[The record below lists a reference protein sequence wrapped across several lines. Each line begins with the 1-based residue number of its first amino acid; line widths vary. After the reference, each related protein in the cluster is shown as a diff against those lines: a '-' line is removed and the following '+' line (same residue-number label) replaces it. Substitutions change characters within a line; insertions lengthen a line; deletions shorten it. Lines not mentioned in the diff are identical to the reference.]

1 MVWFPSIGSGYSAD
15 GCMCN
20 DACVSVLCLFL
31 AKYTI
36 KLNDKSGELLQQMNM
51 TETFLSYMLFRNVLR
66 NEKKIEIQQVLHF
79 S

>member
-1 MVWFPSIGSGYSAD
+1 
-15 GCMCN
+15 MCS

-31 AKYTI
+31 AENTR

-51 TETFLSYMLFRNVLR
+51 TELFLSYMMSGDVLR
-66 NEKKIEIQQVLHF
+66 HEKKIEIQQVLHF